1 VAESILPPE
10 PAVLAARAA
19 IADVVYT
26 YARNIRAGRGA
37 DCLSLFTRDGVFEI
51 RDQLL
56 GSSEPPSVRAR
67 LEGHDAILAYLTSS
81 ASGDTR
87 VCPMIHNLLIEVK
100 GNEAASSSVMTALVS
115 NGQSLFGEY
124 LDRFRFE
131 DGWRFSSRT
140 FTIMGDFIPSRTS
153 G

>member
-1 VAESILPPE
+1 VADSILPPE

-37 DCLSLFTRDGVFEI
+37 DCLSLFTKDGVFEI

-56 GSSEPPSVRAR
+56 GSSEPPSIRAR

-87 VCPMIHNLLIEVK
+87 VCPMIHNLLIEVN
-100 GNEAASSSVMTALVS
+100 GNEAESSSVMTALVS

-124 LDRFRFE
+124 QDRFRFE

-140 FTIMGDFIPSRTS
+140 FTIMGDFIPSKTS
-153 G
+153 V

>member
-1 VAESILPPE
+1 VTESPE
-10 PAVLAARAA
+10 PTAVLAARAA
-19 IADVVYT
+19 IADLVYT

-37 DCLSLFTRDGVFEI
+37 DCLPLFTRDGVFEI

-56 GSSEPPSVRAR
+56 GSSQPPSVRTR
-67 LEGHDAILAYLTSS
+67 LEGQDAILAYLTNS

-87 VCPMIHNLLIEVK
+87 VCPMIHNLLIEVS
-100 GNEAASSSVMTALVS
+100 GNEAESSSVMTALVS

-124 LDRFRFE
+124 LDRFQFE
-131 DGWRFSSRT
+131 NGWRFSSRT
-140 FTIMGDFIPSRTS
+140 FTIMGDFIPSKAS